1 VCARVVCMRTQVS
14 SGSTSREMM
23 MIALVRARVLVASV
37 VCTCMKELIV

>member
-1 VCARVVCMRTQVS
+1 
-14 SGSTSREMM
+14 